1 MDLENLYICKVLY
14 LGQPPVVKRA
24 NRLEHS
30 TDLIKEIHEKIL
42 DEEKLKNCFECG
54 ICTASCSMTEM
65 LGTEYSPRKLLEDIY
80 SNPED
85 VLASEAIWFCA
96 WCYRCHSRCPQA
108 LDLPE
113 IFLFMRSTAAKRGYT
128 QGFDKALQ
136 KIVKNVPLPLVTTV
150 VCFHPERA
158 SLKTDEVLDRIEQMR
173 EEQVKSKKKE
183 RSAKSSKRKIAI
195 IGSGPAGLTAAYELG
210 RKGCNVTVFEA
221 LSEAGGMLRKGI
233 PEKRLPKQLV
243 VKEIQFIKDLG
254 VEIKTGMKIGKD
266 LHFDDLKK
274 EGFKAVFIA
283 AGAHKSHRLKIEG
296 LELKGVTYALDFL
309 WDVNTR
315 KRVDVGKNVVV
326 IGGGNVAVDA
336 ARTARFLGA
345 DEVTILYRRSK
356 DEMPANLR
364 EVQEA
369 EHERVK
375 IEFLVSPKRVLGEN
389 GKVIGIECAHM
400 QLGEPDE
407 TGRKKASPVEGSDF
421 KRETDMVILAIGE
434 TPELGF
440 LPREIELN
448 EDGTLWVNP
457 ITMETSLRGVFGGG
471 DAVTGP
477 ASVIEAIRDGKR
489 AAESIEK
496 YIKALEE

>member
-1 MDLENLYICKVLY
+1 ME
-14 LGQPPVVKRA
+14 R
-24 NRLEHS
+24 S
-30 TDLIKEIHEKIL
+30 TNIVKEIHEKIL
-42 DEEKLKNCFECG
+42 DVEKLKNCFECG
-54 ICTASCSMTEM
+54 ICTASCSMAEM
-65 LGTEYSPRKLLEDIY
+65 LGNDYSPRRLLEDIY
-80 SNPED
+80 SNPEE

-96 WCYRCHSRCPQA
+96 WCYRCHDRCPQA

-113 IFLFMRSTAAKRGYT
+113 IFLFMRSAAAKRGRM

-158 SLKTDEVLDRIEQMR
+158 SLKTDEILDRIEQMR

-183 RSAKSSKRKIAI
+183 KSGKSSKEKIAV

-210 RKGCNVTVFEA
+210 KKGYDVTVFEA

-233 PEKRLPKQLV
+233 PEKRLPKQV
-243 VKEIQFIKDLG
+243 VAKEIQFIKDLD
-254 VEIKTGMKIGKD
+254 VEIKTGIKIGKD
-266 LHFDDLKK
+266 LHFENLKK
-274 EGFKAVFIA
+274 EGFKAVFIG
-283 AGAHKSHRLKIEG
+283 AGAHKSHQLKIEG
-296 LELKGVTYALDFL
+296 SELKGVTYALDFL
-309 WDVNTR
+309 WDANTG
-315 KRVDVGKNVVV
+315 KKVDVGKNVVV

-336 ARTARFLGA
+336 ARTARCLGA
-345 DEVTILYRRSK
+345 NEVTILYRRSK

-369 EHERVK
+369 EHEGVK
-375 IEFLVSPKRVLGEN
+375 IEFLVSPKRVLGES
-389 GKVIGIECAHM
+389 GKVSGIECVRM

-434 TPELGF
+434 SPDLGF
-440 LPREIELN
+440 LPKGIELN

-457 ITMETSLRGVFGGG
+457 ITLETSMPGVFGGG
-471 DAVTGP
+471 DAVSGP

-489 AAESIEK
+489 AAEAIENYVK
-496 YIKALEE
+496 SWKEG